1 MIGDFGQE
9 LVSIADNAGF
19 INVKNYNKVMDHK
32 EVMDHKDYSIIL
44 ANGDRPSAVRA
55 AFIMKNAISPLNHK
69 RGILYGA
76 DKLLLLWEHEPP
88 NRTGGN
94 LKNKKQIITHK
105 KLKTKK
111 HSKKKNKQKINTRKK
126 IKKTKK
132 YKKKTKNKK

>member
-19 INVKNYNKVMDHK
+19 IEVESYKKVMNN
-32 EVMDHKDYSIIL
+32 EESIVL

-55 AFIMKNAISPLNHK
+55 AFIMKNAIKPLHHK

-76 DKLLLLWEHEPP
+76 DELLLWERYPQNKP
-88 NRTGGN
+88 GGN

-132 YKKKTKNKK
+132 YKKKTKK